1 MLLEHRLDTV
11 VYRLGFARTRPMA
24 RQLVNHGHVLVNERR
39 VNIPSSRVQVGDI
52 IQLTEKA
59 MRIPVVQEELA
70 MSPARLPS
78 WLMREGSVGRV
89 IGAPQRSEIDPDIR
103 ENLIVE
109 FYSR

>member
-1 MLLEHRLDTV
+1 
-11 VYRLGFARTRPMA
+11 
-24 RQLVNHGHVLVNERR
+24 
-39 VNIPSSRVQVGDI
+39 
-52 IQLTEKA
+52 